1 MSIDQL
7 PQISPASWGARIDY
21 DSWPRR
27 PIRQAFV
34 HWLGSAAPA
43 QAARGDLDAE
53 AALLRSVERFHVNV
67 KGWRGIAYDWA
78 IGNSGVLYRLRGHGV
93 SGGTSGDVD
102 RDGLSNNVEGDAVCV
117 LIGEGQ
123 EPSSLAL
130 HTLARVVWAL
140 APAEGVWPHCDA
152 RGIATDC
159 PGPTLTRWARA
170 YHDQEEDMPLTD
182 EDVDRVAAA
191 VERRMLVHL
200 SFRDRVHW
208 DPARQVLGQ
217 IARKVGV
224 PRSFL
229 RRFDAAL
236 DVARNEVLAALDG
249 KEIVDPA
256 ANRGT
261 VNRA

>member
-1 MSIDQL
+1 MTIDQL

-21 DSWPRR
+21 DAWPHR
-27 PIRQAFV
+27 PIRQVFI

-53 AALLRSVERFHVNV
+53 AALLRSVERHHVNV

-78 IGNSGVLYRLRGHGV
+78 IGQSGVLYRLRGHGM

-102 RDGLSNNVEGDAVCV
+102 RDGLANNVEGDAVCV

-123 EPSSLAL
+123 EASGLAL
-130 HTLARVVWAL
+130 HTLARVLYAL
-140 APAEGVWPHCDA
+140 DPVEGVWPHRDA
-152 RGIATDC
+152 RGTATAC
-159 PGPTLTRWARA
+159 PGDQLTRWTRS
-170 YHDQEEDMPLTD
+170 YRRDDQEVDVLTPEDRNAIAD
-182 EDVDRVAAA
+182 E
-191 VERRMLVHL
+191 VERRLLVHL

-208 DPARQVLGQ
+208 DPARQVLGE

-229 RRFDAAL
+229 RRFEAVDN
-236 DVARNEVLAALDG
+236 VAGGALAAAVD
-249 KEIVDPA
+249 KDIVDPA

-261 VNRA
+261 VTRA